1 MRRGGEGQH
10 MYIVRIEE
18 GITVR
23 RGYIIFVRVLCE
35 IKKNYKLLFL
45 VQYVHVQMCPSQCL

>member
-35 IKKNYKLLFL
+35 IKKFYKLLFL
-45 VQYVHVQMCPSQCL
+45 YVHVQMCPSQCL